1 MGRIA
6 HSFQPHAMPHVLAIL
21 ATGFEEIETVTPI
34 DLLRRAGVEVVVAA
48 LTEELLVTGRSG
60 LTLRADTTLAAV
72 GDRAFDCVFLPGGPG
87 VAHLRADPRVRPLV
101 LRQHAAGGWL
111 AAICAAPT
119 VLNDAGLLTG
129 RSYTAHFSVAP
140 ELPAILAHERTVCDG
155 RLLTSRGAGTSLDFA
170 LLLVEK
176 LVSPAKAQ
184 EISAAIAA

>member
-1 MGRIA
+1 
-6 HSFQPHAMPHVLAIL
+6 MPHVLAIL

-34 DLLRRAGVEVVVAA
+34 DLLRRAGVEVVIAA
-48 LTEELLVTGRSG
+48 LTTELLVTGRSG

-72 GDRAFDCVFLPGGPG
+72 GDRAFDCIFLPGGPG
-87 VAHLRADPRVRPLV
+87 VAHLRSDPRIRPLL
-101 LRQHAAGGWL
+101 LRQHAAGNWL

-119 VLNDAGLLTG
+119 VLHDAGLLTG
-129 RSYTAHFSVAP
+129 RRYTAHASVAA

-176 LVSPAKAQ
+176 LVSPAQAQ
-184 EISAAIAA
+184 AIAAAIAA